1 MNGRKCGRDG
11 MWMIEASSGVV
22 LCFVLFFFLPLVD
35 TLIAVV
41 SSRNFLGSNKFW
53 RV

>member
-11 MWMIEASSGVV
+11 MWMIEASSGV
-22 LCFVLFFFLPLVD
+22 LFFVLFFFLSLVD